1 VTGHAL
7 PHSRR
12 AQGVSVVGID
22 AGYAGS
28 GCSWVTEPTPP
39 SARVLRS
46 GRVTN
51 HRPIE
56 KRYLRVDCTR
66 QCGVPNLANMTSA
79 LHLLLST
86 IPKIQLPCISIE
98 NIDIQI
104 ELIQIPIKL
113 ISIRMKL
120 SDDLCNHSDNLYQS
134 KRRSRPC
141 FTNQFGLLPSK
152 SKLLHLKSVV
162 HSLLHPCAFSSAPSP
177 SCFER
182 SAQSKRALTTP
193 QLPVNCGGKST
204 AI

>member
-1 VTGHAL
+1 VVVLVCPVAARSLAPRTRQIAIRHYCLSCEVSRLWLSCDRPRPATQQARTGCV
-7 PHSRR
+7 RR
-12 AQGVSVVGID
+12 RNRCGLCWVGLFV
-22 AGYAGS
+22 GHR
-28 GCSWVTEPTPP
+28 THPP

-141 FTNQFGLLPSK
+141 FTNQFGLLS
-152 SKLLHLKSVV
+152 
-162 HSLLHPCAFSSAPSP
+162 F
-177 SCFER
+177 F
-182 SAQSKRALTTP
+182 T
-193 QLPVNCGGKST
+193 
-204 AI
+204 